1 MINIGF
7 ILNFKFILFLL
18 KFLLGALVFIID
30 WYYLKFLPIIL
41 GLLLVVAFFTLFERK
56 VLAGLQRRR
65 GPNVVGIW
73 GILQAFADAI
83 KLLTKESIVPSASN
97 SLIFVLAPIFIFI
110 ISLLSWSVIPFDYLV
125 VGADISLGVLFVF
138 AISSFGVYGIIM
150 SGWSSN
156 SKYAFLGGLRS
167 AAQLISYEV
176 SMALLVMPVLLA
188 ADSANFSAVVLA
200 QTWSWFFIP
209 FFPSFIL
216 FFVSALAETNR
227 VPFDL
232 PEAESEL
239 VAGYNVEYSAV
250 GFVLFFLAEYTSIL
264 LMCSLIVLFFL
275 GGWLPISFLP
285 LTLPTFLWFVL
296 KVVVIVFVFIW
307 IRGTLPRYRYD
318 QLMTLGWKIILPLSL
333 ALLVFSL
340 GNLGFLGA
348 FNLPL

>member
-1 MINIGF
+1 LIKKVFKIGLF
-7 ILNFKFILFLL
+7 SLKFIFLFIW
-18 KFLLGALVFIID
+18 VVID
-30 WYYLKFLPIIL
+30 ITYLKFLPLIL
-41 GLLLVVAFFTLFERK
+41 GLLLVVAFFTVFERK
-56 VLAGLQRRR
+56 VLAGIQRRR
-65 GPNVVGIW
+65 GPNVVGIY

-97 SLIFVLAPIFIFI
+97 NMIFLLAPIFIFI
-110 ISLLSWSVIPFDYLV
+110 MSLMGWAVIPFDYLLV
-125 VGADISLGVLFVF
+125 IADIPLGVLVVF

-176 SMALLVMPVLLA
+176 SMALVIMPILLA
-188 ADSANFSAVVLA
+188 TGSSNISAIVLA
-200 QTWSWFFIP
+200 QTWCWFFIP
-209 FFPSFIL
+209 FMPSFLL

-285 LTLPTFLWFVL
+285 LKLPSFVWFAV
-296 KVVVIVFVFIW
+296 KVIFIVFVFIW

-318 QLMTLGWKIILPLSL
+318 QLMTLGWKVILPLSL
-333 ALLVFSL
+333 AFIVFTV
-340 GNLGFLGA
+340 GNLGVLGG
-348 FNLPL
+348 LSIVL